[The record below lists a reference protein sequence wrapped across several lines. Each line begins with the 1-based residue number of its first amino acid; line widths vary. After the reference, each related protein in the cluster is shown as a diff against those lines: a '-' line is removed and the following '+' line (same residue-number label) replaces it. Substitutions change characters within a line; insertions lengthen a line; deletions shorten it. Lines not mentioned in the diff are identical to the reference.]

1 MTSVA
6 TAEDTLIF
14 EPSTPI
20 REWAVST
27 TAAWTKEVKTEMRLQ
42 RRRACIARCRE
53 KTKSKL
59 QQMRRERNWLEQE
72 VKQYLA
78 ALSDDTNR
86 DGEANASNTRSELC
100 RLAHESDTLRREAAS
115 LRKKL
120 QQFDRFYSLVRTDAL
135 IVGLLHEDPSHH
147 LTVREASKTSKWVLS
162 PNSGEFGWQV
172 CFPSGEPSFYFHPFT
187 RAEFEDILQ
196 LCDETLAAD
205 PPHIE
210 VAGSLLG
217 WTVHR
222 ASLTRRVEDGS
233 IISHARFTMRVACS
247 LEELDSVIISS
258 SLDSWPLIWTPP
270 SWGYKERK
278 QVCCQVLQ
286 EFETDA
292 YVLVH
297 DIPGPIRSRY
307 ISLARRLPRQ
317 DSGKRSITYVMV
329 IADSEAKSK
338 KCTTDEE
345 NGNVKWI
352 NEGGSYIKF
361 TEVNS
366 NLIDVRYDRW
376 ASCQDELHAQ
386 HLFVRWAEF
395 ANEWAQRMVHWKL
408 LRFNHQK

>member
-1 MTSVA
+1 MCNFA
-6 TAEDTLIF
+6 PIEF
-14 EPSTPI
+14 E
-20 REWAVST
+20 
-27 TAAWTKEVKTEMRLQ
+27 RLW
-42 RRRACIARCRE
+42 E
-53 KTKSKL
+53 LSKDHVL
-59 QQMRRERNWLEQE
+59 SKWGVGRGKKYKISPKDMLFMM
-72 VKQYLA
+72 LA
-78 ALSDDTNR
+78 ALKHCGNWETVSSMFGMDASAFQKTIKKYMDMYEPFLYTHLVK
-86 DGEANASNTRSELC
+86 GQEALWSMKKITVTWHAFANYPCARYATDVTFQPTRNFHEVMEYFSGKH
-100 RLAHESDTLRREAAS
+100 RLYGHKVKVSVLP
-115 LRKKL
+115 
-120 QQFDRFYSLVRTDAL
+120 L

-172 CFPSGEPSFYFHPFT
+172 CFPSEEPSFYFHPFT

-233 IISHARFTMRVACS
+233 IISHTRFTMRVACS
-247 LEELDSVIISS
+247 LEELDSVIVSS

-338 KCTTDEE
+338 KCTTDQE
-345 NGNVKWI
+345 NAWRGI
-352 NEGGSYIKF
+352 
-361 TEVNS
+361 
-366 NLIDVRYDRW
+366 
-376 ASCQDELHAQ
+376 
-386 HLFVRWAEF
+386 
-395 ANEWAQRMVHWKL
+395 
-408 LRFNHQK
+408 